1 MATSDPST
9 PLGALSEEE
18 VVSWSGQ
25 QLFQACIDYDLVLPL
40 PRPEGGALLEFF
52 LRHLRAARAAC
63 VGTAQDGGASPR
75 LPPPPAKTPPPGSE
89 AQGED
94 PTVPFGSGA
103 FGHPTP
109 DSPPPSRNLASAFD
123 EAAQF
128 ARDDPLYRQDVMDS
142 LREAA
147 AMLPVVVPYG
157 GAPGDDQA
165 GYHSSPC
172 SFDEES
178 MGVSSPPRPKPK
190 RTRQERSPQLE
201 HMCRPRTRQIP
212 GCSPAHLRRAGPGTN
227 AGLPSP
233 RGEPST
239 DRSEPSETE
248 GRRSAGLA
256 AQNQARRVLP
266 PEGASGRDYRDVHL
280 RGTAGNGRSPTEEM
294 AREKRAN
301 SADRSTGAAGDG
313 DDATAGDGD
322 VGANDDAAGQAS
334 FPLLR
339 TEHWHLLVRLPD
351 RPSDEEIRQLPGPV
365 LAALLRANG
374 ICRPD
379 GCTRE
384 DAWTAIARWLTTHP
398 AQPLALPL
406 GRLRLAPSPQ
416 RGRCS
421 ARPRSSQSYDGMIET
436 ASESAAAA
444 TQSMS
449 DTPPEQDLPSPGK
462 GAARGPL
469 DVCGRKLSSRQAELL
484 RHLPP
489 APSAA
494 DLRPLS
500 IAALRELLRANGVV
514 PRPRTRKKALRA
526 TALRLVAIEG
536 AIIRLPAGLSRAS
549 DGVAVSPAFPPDAE
563 KTGDDVTRRALGNNQ
578 GRTEHDHLSAGA
590 DQRAGNPSGAP
601 RCPLHDHGAP
611 GDASTRALELPPMP
625 HRAPAY
631 PADPDTGKLSAAVIA
646 ALEGLPPRPSAAQL
660 RATKFAGLQVL
671 MKANGVPR
679 PHNATVESMT
689 RQLGAWL
696 AENDDRELE
705 LPHGIQRSGWR
716 PLGDL
721 AAVHRAGRSAGSGRR
736 TRDMSPPPHDGH
748 TGTAPTGPDA
758 DLLAHLGAPA
768 HPATAPRRPQA
779 SGWVSPS
786 TLRRPYNG
794 SGETGKPGG
803 STASRG
809 AGRHDED
816 PLVDDGQIARAAVAF
831 TDSAASTLALLDR
844 LAPLI
849 DRACRGESI
858 PAEALATLGPAVHTA
873 RAVLQGAVAGC
884 TAERLR
890 PTLTRASGGNIASAT
905 GGPSHA
911 GALQTYTQVASTAP
925 PLPSLPGCAPGAGA
939 YGTPVAGFGG
949 APSRSN
955 TPARSGVRSTQCC
968 VGSWAWAPDRQWRKS
983 DGPAKVTTRFSS
995 VRRRG
1000 SGWKEPCHGP
1010 CRDSGCGTGPPPA
1023 LSGREVRWC

>member
-1 MATSDPST
+1 
-9 PLGALSEEE
+9 
-18 VVSWSGQ
+18 
-25 QLFQACIDYDLVLPL
+25 
-40 PRPEGGALLEFF
+40 
-52 LRHLRAARAAC
+52 
-63 VGTAQDGGASPR
+63 
-75 LPPPPAKTPPPGSE
+75 
-89 AQGED
+89 
-94 PTVPFGSGA
+94 
-103 FGHPTP
+103 
-109 DSPPPSRNLASAFD
+109 
-123 EAAQF
+123 
-128 ARDDPLYRQDVMDS
+128 
-142 LREAA
+142 
-147 AMLPVVVPYG
+147 
-157 GAPGDDQA
+157 
-165 GYHSSPC
+165 
-172 SFDEES
+172 

-190 RTRQERSPQLE
+190 RTRQDRSPQLE

-227 AGLPSP
+227 AGLPTP

-239 DRSEPSETE
+239 DRSEPPETE
-248 GRRSAGLA
+248 ERRSAGSA
-256 AQNQARRVLP
+256 AQHQARRVLP

-301 SADRSTGAAGDG
+301 SADRSTGAADDG

-416 RGRCS
+416 RGRGS

-449 DTPPEQDLPSPGK
+449 DAPPEQDLPSPGI

-549 DGVAVSPAFPPDAE
+549 DGVAVSPAFPPDEE

-601 RCPLHDHGAP
+601 RCPLHAHGAP
-611 GDASTRALELPPMP
+611 GDASTRAPELPPMP

-631 PADPDTGKLSAAVIA
+631 PADPDSGKLSAAVIA

-660 RATKFAGLQVL
+660 RETKFAGLQVL

-679 PHNATVESMT
+679 PNNATVESMT

-696 AENDDRELE
+696 AENDDRALE

-716 PLGDL
+716 PLGDP

-768 HPATAPRRPQA
+768 HPANAPRRPQA

-809 AGRHDED
+809 AGSHDD
-816 PLVDDGQIARAAVAF
+816 DQLVDDGQIARAAVAF

-911 GALQTYTQVASTAP
+911 GAPRTYAQVASTAP
-925 PLPSLPGCAPGAGA
+925 PPSRRSLAAPLVPERTALLSPDSEERRHA
-939 YGTPVAGFGG
+939 PTRASAFGG
-949 APSRSN
+949 ALDAVLRRELGLGARPAVEEVRRTGKGDYAVQFGTAAWERMEGTVSWTLPGFGVWHRASTSPFRQRSSLVLTGIPSTMTDAALRQELVTGAATRWPALPAEDLQDIRVVRLNRRVPASNQPSSSLNGGTDWAPSTSIRLFASKVLCETILKEGGTVVGFTFRPARAFQPAKRRCMRCGQLGVHSAKYCRN
-955 TPARSGVRSTQCC
+955 TPRCRHCGLPHETSGCPSHPQGQNRSSRQADHASDHADRSPR
-968 VGSWAWAPDRQWRKS
+968 SWAAPPS
-983 DGPAKVTTRFSS
+983 
-995 VRRRG
+995 
-1000 SGWKEPCHGP
+1000 
-1010 CRDSGCGTGPPPA
+1010 
-1023 LSGREVRWC
+1023 